1 MSIKLTQNIYDH
13 QFVNVTDIHRK
24 QDLVNLNFMDK
35 TINEMSIIL
44 MFFFVLVWIECS
56 NSIDSIESVHLQ
68 ASFPCIPFNSRQI

>member
-1 MSIKLTQNIYDH
+1 MLLHVFPSMSASSLREFPENCFYRHGGQNIPQNIYDH

-44 MFFFVLVWIECS
+44 MFFFVLV
-56 NSIDSIESVHLQ
+56 
-68 ASFPCIPFNSRQI
+68 

>member
-44 MFFFVLVWIECS
+44 MFFFVLV
-56 NSIDSIESVHLQ
+56 
-68 ASFPCIPFNSRQI
+68 